1 MKSIA
6 AKIITC
12 IGGIVLVAMVIV
24 CVVTSTMASRDMRQ
38 SEDKIVQLS
47 NQTSVSNV
55 SNYLLKYLTIAQQ
68 MALDQNVVDLIQS
81 GSTEENMKDSPYYNG
96 VFTMLSNL
104 MQNDSENIMSAYI
117 ASVDTDMAFD
127 GEEWFP
133 ENFDLKSRS
142 YWFSEQS
149 DIDNGYIVTEP
160 YVDMQTGN
168 IVTTV
173 SVPVRSSSGGI
184 IGVTAIDIQIT
195 TICDMVIHTET
206 SFSTGS
212 QMLISRAGVVL
223 AHQNQDLLMNNL
235 DSAGYSQE
243 ILDELSSPTG
253 NVFQYSD
260 NGENAFAVIGQES
273 LSKFLIVTSVPQ
285 KEYQEAASRLVLVN
299 ATTYLIAIVIII
311 LIILLITKSISKPLK
326 RLTAITD
333 DLAAG
338 HLDVSI
344 DVHSKD
350 EVGRLAASMQSLV
363 TRLREYIAYI
373 SETSEILDQIGH
385 GNLDL
390 KFQNSYEGDFAV
402 IKNALLKTSSLL
414 NKMMT
419 ELHNVSN
426 KVSSTALQVSNGSQT
441 LAQGAS
447 EQASSIEELSAM
459 VTTVASGITENAT
472 NATQASS
479 LSKEAENSLT
489 ESNQHMKEMAD
500 SMEHINAA
508 SSEIQNIIK
517 VIDSIAFQTNLLALN
532 AAVEAA
538 RAGEAG
544 KGFAVVADEV
554 RNLAQQST
562 EAAKSTA
569 ELIETAVAA
578 VKEGTEISA
587 ATAKSMEEASRQAAA
602 AMKMMQAISEETEK
616 QSVSVEQIRVGI
628 DQISTVVQVNAAT
641 AEESA
646 ASSHELSNYAEHQ
659 LELISVFHLSGES
672 PAEIHDGPSSVSDEL
687 AVVPNRCDNIPD
699 KPVEVPHEFPKNSL
713 EEPAKNNANKV
724 FTGKY

>member
-12 IGGIVLVAMVIV
+12 IGGIVLAAMVIV

-55 SNYLLKYLTIAQQ
+55 SNYLLKYITIAQQ
-68 MALDQNVVDLIQS
+68 MALDQNVVELMQS
-81 GSTEENMKDSPYYNG
+81 GSTVENMKDSPYYSG
-96 VFTMLSNL
+96 AFTMLSNL
-104 MQNDSENIMSAYI
+104 MQNESENIMSAYI
-117 ASVDTDMAFD
+117 SSANTNLAFD
-127 GEEWFP
+127 GKDWFP
-133 ENFDLKSRS
+133 DDFDLKSRS

-160 YVDMQTGN
+160 YLDPHTNN
-168 IVTTV
+168 IVTTI
-173 SVPVRSSSGGI
+173 SVPVYGLSGDI
-184 IGVTAIDIQIT
+184 LGVTAIDIQIT
-195 TICDMVIHTET
+195 TICDMVVNAQT
-206 SFSTGS
+206 SFKTGS
-212 QMLISRAGVVL
+212 QMLISRGGAIL
-223 AHQNQDLLMNNL
+223 AHPNQDLLMQGL

-243 ILDELSSPTG
+243 MLDELSIPTG
-253 NVFQYSD
+253 NVFQYNE
-260 NGENAFAVIGQES
+260 NGEDAFAVIGRES

-285 KEYQEAASRLVLVN
+285 KEYQEAASQLVLVN
-299 ATTYLIAIVIII
+299 AATYLIAITIVI
-311 LIILLITKSISKPLK
+311 LIILLIAKSISKPLK

-338 HLDVSI
+338 NLDVSI

-373 SETSEILDQIGH
+373 SETSELLEQIGH

-390 KFQNSYEGDFAV
+390 KFKNSYDGDFAI
-402 IKNALLKTSSLL
+402 IKNALLKTSAML
-414 NKMMT
+414 NKMLT
-419 ELHNVSN
+419 ELRDVSNNVS
-426 KVSSTALQVSNGSQT
+426 SHALQVSNGSQT
-441 LAQGAS
+441 LAQGAT
-447 EQASSIEELSAM
+447 EQASSVEELSAM

-472 NATQASS
+472 NAVQASS
-479 LSKEAENSLT
+479 LSKEAESSLV
-489 ESNQHMKEMAD
+489 ESNQHMKKMAN
-500 SMEHINAA
+500 SMEHINSA
-508 SSEIQNIIK
+508 SLEIQNIIK
-517 VIDSIAFQTNLLALN
+517 VIDNIAFQTNLLALN

-544 KGFAVVADEV
+544 KGFSVVADEV

-578 VKEGTEISA
+578 VKEGAEISA
-587 ATAKSMEEASRQAAA
+587 ATEKSMKDASRQAAE

-646 ASSHELSNYAEHQ
+646 ASSHELLNYAEHQ
-659 LELISVFHLSGES
+659 LKLISVFHLSGELS
-672 PAEIHDGPSSVSDEL
+672 DEIHDGVS
-687 AVVPNRCDNIPD
+687 ITQD
-699 KPVEVPHEFPKNSL
+699 KTAEISYEPAKESL
-713 EEPAKNNANKV
+713 EKPAKNNAKEISA
-724 FTGKY
+724 GKY

>member
-12 IGGIVLVAMVIV
+12 IGGIVLAAMVIV

-38 SEDKIVQLS
+38 SEDRIVQLS

-55 SNYLLKYLTIAQQ
+55 SNYLLKYITIAQQ
-68 MALDQNVVDLIQS
+68 MALDQNVVELMQS
-81 GSTEENMKDSPYYNG
+81 GSTVENMKDSPYYSG
-96 VFTMLSNL
+96 AFTMLSNL
-104 MQNDSENIMSAYI
+104 MQNESENIMSAYI
-117 ASVDTDMAFD
+117 SSADTNLAFD
-127 GEEWFP
+127 GKDWFP
-133 ENFDLKSRS
+133 DDFDLKSRS

-149 DIDNGYIVTEP
+149 DIDSGYIITEP
-160 YVDMQTGN
+160 YLDPHTNN
-168 IVTTV
+168 IVTTI
-173 SVPVRSSSGGI
+173 SVPVYGLTGDI
-184 IGVTAIDIQIT
+184 LGVTAIDIQIT
-195 TICDMVIHTET
+195 TICDMVVNAQT
-206 SFSTGS
+206 SFKTGS
-212 QMLISRAGVVL
+212 QMMISRGGAIL
-223 AHQNQDLLMNNL
+223 AHPSQDLLMQGL

-243 ILDELSSPTG
+243 MLDELSIPTG
-253 NVFQYSD
+253 NAFQYSE
-260 NGENAFAVIGQES
+260 NGEDAFAVIGQES
-273 LSKFLIVTSVPQ
+273 QSKFLIVTSVPQ
-285 KEYQEAASRLVLVN
+285 KEYQEAASQLVLVN
-299 ATTYLIAIVIII
+299 AATYLIAIIIVI
-311 LIILLITKSISKPLK
+311 LIILLIAKSISKPLK

-338 HLDVSI
+338 NLDVSI

-373 SETSEILDQIGH
+373 SETSELLEQIGH

-390 KFQNSYEGDFAV
+390 KFKNSYDGDFAI
-402 IKNALLKTSSLL
+402 IKNALVKTSAML
-414 NKMMT
+414 NKMLT
-419 ELHNVSN
+419 ELRDVSNNVS
-426 KVSSTALQVSNGSQT
+426 SHALQVSNGSQT
-441 LAQGAS
+441 LAQGAT
-447 EQASSIEELSAM
+447 EQASSVEELSAM

-472 NATQASS
+472 NAVQASS
-479 LSKEAENSLT
+479 LSKEAESSLV
-489 ESNQHMKEMAD
+489 ESNQHMKKMAN
-500 SMEHINAA
+500 SMEHINSA
-508 SSEIQNIIK
+508 SLEIQNIIK
-517 VIDSIAFQTNLLALN
+517 VIDNIAFQTNLLALN

-544 KGFAVVADEV
+544 KGFSVVADEV

-578 VKEGTEISA
+578 VKEGAEISA
-587 ATAKSMEEASRQAAA
+587 ATEKSMKDASHQAAE

-646 ASSHELSNYAEHQ
+646 ASSHELLNYAEHQ
-659 LELISVFHLSGES
+659 LELISVFHLSGEVS
-672 PAEIHDGPSSVSDEL
+672 DEIHDDISIAQDKTAEVSY
-687 AVVPNRCDNIPD
+687 
-699 KPVEVPHEFPKNSL
+699 
-713 EEPAKNNANKV
+713 EPAKESLEKPAKNSAKDILA
-724 FTGKY
+724 GKY

>member
-6 AKIITC
+6 AKIIIC
-12 IGGIVLVAMVIV
+12 IGGIVLAAMVIV
-24 CVVTSTMASRDMRQ
+24 CAVTSTMASGNMRQ
-38 SEDKIVQLS
+38 SEDRIVQLS

-55 SNYLLKYLTIAQQ
+55 SNYLLKYITIAKQ
-68 MALDQNVVDLIQS
+68 MALDQNVVDLMQS
-81 GSTEENMKDSPYYNG
+81 GSTVENMKDSPYYSG

-104 MQNDSENIMSAYI
+104 MQNESENIMSAYI
-117 ASVDTDMAFD
+117 SSADTNMAFD
-127 GEEWFP
+127 GKDWFP
-133 ENFDLKSRS
+133 DDFDLKSRS

-160 YVDMQTGN
+160 YLDPHTNN
-168 IVTTV
+168 IVTTI
-173 SVPVRSSSGGI
+173 SVPVYGLSGDI
-184 IGVTAIDIQIT
+184 LGVTAIDIQIT
-195 TICDMVIHTET
+195 TICDMVVHAQT
-206 SFSTGS
+206 SFKTGS
-212 QMLISRAGVVL
+212 QILISRSGAIL
-223 AHQNQDLLMNNL
+223 AHPNQELLMQGL

-243 ILDELSSPTG
+243 MLDELSVPTG
-253 NVFQYSD
+253 SVFQYSE

-285 KEYQEAASRLVLVN
+285 KEYQEAASQLVLVN
-299 ATTYLIAIVIII
+299 AATYLIAITIVIFM
-311 LIILLITKSISKPLK
+311 ILLIAKSISKPLK

-344 DVHSKD
+344 NLRSKD

-373 SETSEILDQIGH
+373 SETSELLDQIGH

-390 KFQNSYEGDFAV
+390 EFKNSYDGDFAI
-402 IKNALLKTSSLL
+402 IKNALLKTSAML
-414 NKMMT
+414 NEMLTK
-419 ELHNVSN
+419 LHDVSNNVSSN
-426 KVSSTALQVSNGSQT
+426 AFQVSNGSQT
-441 LAQGAS
+441 LAQGAT

-472 NATQASS
+472 NAVQASS
-479 LSKEAENSLT
+479 LSKEAENSLV
-489 ESNQHMKEMAD
+489 ESNQHMKKMAN
-500 SMEHINAA
+500 SMERINSA
-508 SSEIQNIIK
+508 SLEIQNIIK
-517 VIDSIAFQTNLLALN
+517 VIDNIAFQTNLLALN

-544 KGFAVVADEV
+544 KGFSVVADEV

-578 VKEGTEISA
+578 VKEGTEIST
-587 ATAKSMEEASRQAAA
+587 ATEKSMKEASRQAAE

-616 QSVSVEQIRVGI
+616 QSVSVEQIRIGI

-641 AEESA
+641 AEKSA
-646 ASSHELSNYAEHQ
+646 ASSHELLNHAEHQ
-659 LELISVFHLSGES
+659 LELISVFHLSREIPNEIYDGASIIQHKPDES
-672 PAEIHDGPSSVSDEL
+672 SY
-687 AVVPNRCDNIPD
+687 
-699 KPVEVPHEFPKNSL
+699 
-713 EEPAKNNANKV
+713 EPARESFEKSNENSKKEI

>member
-12 IGGIVLVAMVIV
+12 IGGIVLAAMVIV
-24 CVVTSTMASRDMRQ
+24 CIVTSTLSSRDMRE
-38 SEDKIVQLS
+38 SEDKIVQTS

-55 SNYLLKYLTIAQQ
+55 SNYLLKYITITQQ
-68 MALDQNVVDLIQS
+68 MALDQNVVDLLQS
-81 GSTEENMKDSPYYNG
+81 RSTAENMEASPYYNG

-104 MQNDSENIMSAYI
+104 MQNESKNVMSAYI
-117 ASVDTDMAFD
+117 ASADTDLAFD
-127 GEEWFP
+127 GKDWFP

-160 YVDMQTGN
+160 YLDPHTNN
-168 IVTTV
+168 IVTTI
-173 SVPVRSSSGGI
+173 SVPVRGSSGDI
-184 IGVTAIDIQIT
+184 LGVTAIDIQIT
-195 TICDMVIHTET
+195 TICDMVVHTQT
-206 SFSTGS
+206 SFKTGS
-212 QMLISRAGVVL
+212 QMLISRSGSIL
-223 AHQNQDLLMNNL
+223 AHPNQDLLMKGL
-235 DSAGYSQE
+235 DSAGYSQKM
-243 ILDELSSPTG
+243 LDELSAPTG

-260 NGENAFAVIGQES
+260 NGKNAFAVIGQES

-285 KEYQEAASRLVLVN
+285 KEYQEAASQLVLVN
-299 ATTYLIAIVIII
+299 VTTYLIAIAIII
-311 LIILLITKSISKPLK
+311 LIILLIVRSISKPLK

-350 EVGRLAASMQSLV
+350 EVGRLAASMMSLV
-363 TRLREYIAYI
+363 ARLREYIAYI
-373 SETSEILDQIGH
+373 NETSYLLDQMGH

-390 KFQNSYEGDFAV
+390 KFQNSYDGDFAV

-414 NKMMT
+414 NKMLT
-419 ELHNVSN
+419 ELHDVSN
-426 KVSSTALQVSNGSQT
+426 KVSTNALQVSNGSQT
-441 LAQGAS
+441 LAQGAT

-459 VTTVASGITENAT
+459 VATVASGITENAT
-472 NATQASS
+472 NALQASN
-479 LSKEAENSLT
+479 LSKEAESSLV
-489 ESNQHMKEMAD
+489 ESNRHMLDMAN
-500 SMEHINAA
+500 SMEHINSA

-517 VIDSIAFQTNLLALN
+517 VIDNIAFQTNLLALN

-578 VKEGTEISA
+578 VKEGTQISDEA
-587 ATAKSMEEASRQAAA
+587 AKSMKGASRQAAE
-602 AMKMMQAISEETEK
+602 AMKMMQAISEETKK
-616 QSVSVEQIRVGI
+616 QSESVEQIRVGI

-646 ASSHELSNYAEHQ
+646 ASSHELSKYAEHQ
-659 LELISVFHLSGES
+659 LELISVFRLSGEAS
-672 PAEIHDGPSSVSDEL
+672 GEVSEKAL
-687 AVVPNRCDNIPD
+687 A
-699 KPVEVPHEFPKNSL
+699 KAPVKTSGQAPTGTPEK
-713 EEPAKNNANKV
+713 PAKESSEDPPENETKEV
-724 FTGKY
+724 CSGKY

>member
-12 IGGIVLVAMVIV
+12 IGGIVLAAMVIV

-38 SEDKIVQLS
+38 SEDRIVQLS

-55 SNYLLKYLTIAQQ
+55 SNYLLKYITIAQQ
-68 MALDQNVVDLIQS
+68 MALDQNVVELMQS
-81 GSTEENMKDSPYYNG
+81 GSTVENMKDSPYYSG
-96 VFTMLSNL
+96 AFTMLSNL
-104 MQNDSENIMSAYI
+104 MQNESENIMSAYI
-117 ASVDTDMAFD
+117 SSANTNLAFD
-127 GEEWFP
+127 GKDWFP
-133 ENFDLKSRS
+133 DDFNLKSRS

-149 DIDNGYIVTEP
+149 DIDSGYIITEP
-160 YVDMQTGN
+160 YLDPHTNN
-168 IVTTV
+168 IVTTI
-173 SVPVRSSSGGI
+173 SVPVYGLSGDI
-184 IGVTAIDIQIT
+184 LGVTAIDIQIT
-195 TICDMVIHTET
+195 TICDMVVNAQT
-206 SFSTGS
+206 SFKTGS
-212 QMLISRAGVVL
+212 QMLISRGGAIL
-223 AHQNQDLLMNNL
+223 AHLNQDLLMQGL

-243 ILDELSSPTG
+243 MLDELSIPTG
-253 NVFQYSD
+253 NAFQYSE
-260 NGENAFAVIGQES
+260 NGEDAFAVIGQES

-285 KEYQEAASRLVLVN
+285 KEYQEAASQLVLVN
-299 ATTYLIAIVIII
+299 ASTYLIAITIVI
-311 LIILLITKSISKPLK
+311 LIILLIAKSISKPLK

-338 HLDVSI
+338 NLDVSI

-373 SETSEILDQIGH
+373 SETSELLEQIGH

-390 KFQNSYEGDFAV
+390 KFKNSYDGDFAI
-402 IKNALLKTSSLL
+402 IKNALLKTSAML
-414 NKMMT
+414 NKMLT
-419 ELHNVSN
+419 ELRDVSNNVS
-426 KVSSTALQVSNGSQT
+426 SHALQVSNGSQT
-441 LAQGAS
+441 LAQGAT
-447 EQASSIEELSAM
+447 EQASSVEELSAM

-472 NATQASS
+472 NAVQASS
-479 LSKEAENSLT
+479 LSKEAESSLV
-489 ESNQHMKEMAD
+489 ESNQHMKKMAN
-500 SMEHINAA
+500 SMEHINSA
-508 SSEIQNIIK
+508 SLEIQNIIK
-517 VIDSIAFQTNLLALN
+517 VIDNIAFQTNLLALN

-544 KGFAVVADEV
+544 KGFSVVAEEV

-578 VKEGTEISA
+578 VKEGAEISA
-587 ATAKSMEEASRQAAA
+587 ATEKSMKDASLQAAE

-646 ASSHELSNYAEHQ
+646 ASSHELLNYAEHQ
-659 LELISVFHLSGES
+659 LELISVFHLSGEVS
-672 PAEIHDGPSSVSDEL
+672 DEIHDDLSIAQDKTAEISYESAKVSLE
-687 AVVPNRCDNIPD
+687 
-699 KPVEVPHEFPKNSL
+699 KPV
-713 EEPAKNNANKV
+713 KNNAKEI
-724 FTGKY
+724 FAGKY

>member
-12 IGGIVLVAMVIV
+12 IGGIVLAAMVIV

-38 SEDKIVQLS
+38 SEDRIVQLS

-55 SNYLLKYLTIAQQ
+55 SNYLLKYITIAQQ
-68 MALDQNVVDLIQS
+68 MALDQNVVELMQS
-81 GSTEENMKDSPYYNG
+81 GSTVENMKDSPYYSG
-96 VFTMLSNL
+96 AFTMLSNL
-104 MQNDSENIMSAYI
+104 MQNESENIMSAYI
-117 ASVDTDMAFD
+117 SSANTNLAFD
-127 GEEWFP
+127 GKDWFP
-133 ENFDLKSRS
+133 DDFDLKSRS

-149 DIDNGYIVTEP
+149 DIDSGYIITEP
-160 YVDMQTGN
+160 YLDPHTNN
-168 IVTTV
+168 IVTTI
-173 SVPVRSSSGGI
+173 SVPVYGLSGDI
-184 IGVTAIDIQIT
+184 LGVTAIDIQIT
-195 TICDMVIHTET
+195 TICDMVVNAQT
-206 SFSTGS
+206 SFKTGS
-212 QMLISRAGVVL
+212 QMLISRGGAIL
-223 AHQNQDLLMNNL
+223 AHLNQDLLMQGL

-243 ILDELSSPTG
+243 MLDELAIPTG
-253 NVFQYSD
+253 SVFQYSE
-260 NGENAFAVIGQES
+260 NGKDAFAVIGQES

-285 KEYQEAASRLVLVN
+285 KEYQEAASQLVLVN
-299 ATTYLIAIVIII
+299 ASTYLIAITIVI
-311 LIILLITKSISKPLK
+311 LIILLIAKSISKPLK

-338 HLDVSI
+338 NLDVSI

-373 SETSEILDQIGH
+373 SETSELLEQIGH

-390 KFQNSYEGDFAV
+390 KFKNSYDGDFAI
-402 IKNALLKTSSLL
+402 IKNALLKTSAML
-414 NKMMT
+414 NKMLT
-419 ELHNVSN
+419 ELRDVSNNVS
-426 KVSSTALQVSNGSQT
+426 SHALQVSNGSQT
-441 LAQGAS
+441 LAQGAT
-447 EQASSIEELSAM
+447 EQASSVEELSAM

-472 NATQASS
+472 NAVQASN
-479 LSKEAENSLT
+479 LSKEAESSLV
-489 ESNQHMKEMAD
+489 ESNQHMKKMAN
-500 SMEHINAA
+500 SMEHINSA
-508 SSEIQNIIK
+508 SLEIQNIIK
-517 VIDSIAFQTNLLALN
+517 VIDNIAFQTNLLALN

-544 KGFAVVADEV
+544 KGFSVVADEV

-578 VKEGTEISA
+578 VKEGAEISA
-587 ATAKSMEEASRQAAA
+587 ATEKSMKDASRQAAE

-646 ASSHELSNYAEHQ
+646 ASSHELLNYAEHQ
-659 LELISVFHLSGES
+659 LELISVFHLSGEVS
-672 PAEIHDGPSSVSDEL
+672 DEIHDDISIAQDKAAEVSYES
-687 AVVPNRCDNIPD
+687 AKI
-699 KPVEVPHEFPKNSL
+699 SL
-713 EEPAKNNANKV
+713 EKPAKNNAKEI
-724 FTGKY
+724 FAGKY